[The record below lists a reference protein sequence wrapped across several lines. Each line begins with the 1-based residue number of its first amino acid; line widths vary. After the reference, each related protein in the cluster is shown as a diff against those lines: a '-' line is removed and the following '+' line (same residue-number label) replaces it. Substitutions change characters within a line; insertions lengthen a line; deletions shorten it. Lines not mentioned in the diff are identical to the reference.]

1 MGKLIDINNFSVI
14 LLSAGTGSRLGAL
27 GKIIPKSLIQINEET
42 LIHRLV
48 KYLLK
53 KKLRELNIVVGY
65 KHKMILNELK
75 KIKNIKVNYI
85 YSKNFISNGS
95 CFSWFLFKKFWE
107 IKKKPILMF
116 HTDLIFDE
124 KFADNIISSKIQNI
138 IGVRYS
144 AKKKLKENSFVVRT
158 DKRMTAKEIGLK
170 KNMKSF
176 YGEIICINK
185 FSSKVMNKIF
195 KFMKIYFK
203 NNSKSLTWEFMLNN
217 FIKIN
222 KNIKINI
229 LKNQNFNWVN
239 INNPKDLVYAKKIF

>member
-1 MGKLIDINNFSVI
+1 MGKLNDINNFSVVF
-14 LLSAGTGSRLGAL
+14 LSAGTGSRLGAL
-27 GKIIPKSLIQINEET
+27 GKIIPKSLIQINKET
-42 LIHRLV
+42 LVHRLV

-85 YSKNFISNGS
+85 YSKNYISNGS
-95 CFSWFLFKKFWE
+95 CYSWFLFKKFWK
-107 IKKKPILMF
+107 IKKKPLLMF

-138 IGVRYS
+138 IGVKPS
-144 AKKKLKENSFVVRT
+144 DKNKLKENSFVVRANR
-158 DKRMTAKEIGLK
+158 RMHVKEIGLK

-195 KFMKIYFK
+195 NFMTIYFK

-222 KNIKINI
+222 KNIKMYI
-229 LKNQNFNWVN
+229 LKKQNFNWVN